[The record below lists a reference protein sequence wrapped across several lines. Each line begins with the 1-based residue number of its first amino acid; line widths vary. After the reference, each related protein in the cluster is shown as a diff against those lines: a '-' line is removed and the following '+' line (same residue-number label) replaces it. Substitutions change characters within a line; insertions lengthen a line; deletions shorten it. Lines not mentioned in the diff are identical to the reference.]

1 MSFSKNQL
9 MTLAKTNPK
18 ELAKILNSP
27 DADTYTLTFGAELLG
42 GEVTEEEIVLP
53 VIRRLLK
60 HINALVREG
69 AVVGIAS
76 FYFQKKPPQDILD
89 KLTAMSTNDPS
100 PVLRVET
107 RSLLEN
113 FDTIK

>member
-1 MSFSKNQL
+1 MSYSKNQL
-9 MTLAKTNPK
+9 TSLAKTNPK

-42 GEVTEEEIVLP
+42 GEVTDEELVLP

-69 AVVGIAS
+69 AVLGASS
-76 FYFQKKPPQDILD
+76 FYCDKKPPQDILD
-89 KLTAMSTNDPS
+89 RLTVMSNSDPS
-100 PVLRVET
+100 PPLRIEAK
-107 RSLLEN
+107 SLLEY
-113 FDTIK
+113 FEIK